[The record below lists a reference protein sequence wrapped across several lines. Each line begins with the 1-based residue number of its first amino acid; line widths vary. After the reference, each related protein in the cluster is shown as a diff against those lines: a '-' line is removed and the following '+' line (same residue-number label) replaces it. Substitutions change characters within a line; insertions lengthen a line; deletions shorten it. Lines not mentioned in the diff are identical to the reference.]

1 MPGPGMT
8 PTSKRCAEGM
18 GWGATVPSFWK
29 ISLHLSLK
37 DKREFSK
44 PKGEGKSIS
53 GKETAWPKKSGVS
66 GNEVRGQKGQDH
78 KRSCKPGDGEA
89 TGSGRTGMGA
99 VRKDLR
105 LSWQTQNVGV
115 GR

>member
-37 DKREFSK
+37 DKREVSK

-66 GNEVRGQKGQDH
+66 GNEVREVRRDKIIKDPASQEMERPLGVAGQEWEQSEK
-78 KRSCKPGDGEA
+78 
-89 TGSGRTGMGA
+89 T
-99 VRKDLR
+99 
-105 LSWQTQNVGV
+105 
-115 GR
+115 